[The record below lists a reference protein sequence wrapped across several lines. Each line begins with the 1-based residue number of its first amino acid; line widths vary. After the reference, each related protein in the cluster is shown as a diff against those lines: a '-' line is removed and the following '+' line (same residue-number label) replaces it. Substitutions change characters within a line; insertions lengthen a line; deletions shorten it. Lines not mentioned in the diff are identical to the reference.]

1 MRDAASSP
9 LALLPGELIRL
20 VEDEAAVAEAVA
32 LQIRDLGYT
41 VLTAESPADALELAQ
56 EVPEIRAVLSDVVM
70 PGQMNGLAL
79 VRQIRQGRPDIGI
92 ALMSGYADYGAP
104 SGETGQKADAA
115 AFPLLTKPF
124 DMATLSETLRKITA
138 HDA

>member
-1 MRDAASSP
+1 
-9 LALLPGELIRL
+9 
-20 VEDEAAVAEAVA
+20 
-32 LQIRDLGYT
+32 
-41 VLTAESPADALELAQ
+41 
-56 EVPEIRAVLSDVVM
+56 VVM

-79 VRQIRQGRPDIGI
+79 ARQIRQERPDIGI

-104 SGETGQKADAA
+104 AEGAGQKPDAA

-124 DMATLSETLRKITA
+124 DMAALSGTLRKITA